1 LSEHLRSNADC
12 RSQHL
17 MMQQIFRQILFEWF
31 FNSVN
36 FVVIFA
42 FIVLRFLSFIRY
54 DRDIIAE
61 LMHAHLNCKLC
72 NETLHFWTVFVVN
85 FSKTLCYSFIYW
97 WTLYQLQSDR
107 KWKFSLVINIICSF
121 LIILSTLVALI
132 VKQMYSWIQS
142 SLFSEI
148 SWVII
153 EAQDERQYW

>member
-1 LSEHLRSNADC
+1 MSEHLRSNADC

-61 LMHAHLNCKLC
+61 LMHAHLNCKLY

-107 KWKFSLVINIICSF
+107 KWKSSLVINIICSF